1 MATDTW
7 GMRVSGAQR
16 EEIERLAQL
25 ERTTMKEA
33 VLAAVRRRL
42 SEIDPPGPPPG
53 SVLERLEEAGAV
65 GLFEGPEDLSTN
77 KAYMEGIGGSS

>member
-7 GMRVSGAQR
+7 GMRISTAER
-16 EEIERLAQL
+16 EQIERLARL

-33 VLAAVRRRL
+33 VLAAIHRRL
-42 SEIDPPGPPPG
+42 SEIDQAGAPPG

-65 GLFEGPEDLSTN
+65 GLFKSPEDLSTN
-77 KAYMEGIGGSS
+77 KAYMEGFGGGS

>member
-1 MATDTW
+1 
-7 GMRVSGAQR
+7 MRVSAAER
-16 EEIERLAQL
+16 EQIERLARL
-25 ERTTMKEA
+25 ERATMKEA

-42 SEIDPPGPPPG
+42 SEIDAPDAPPG

-77 KAYMEGIGGSS
+77 KAYMEGFSGSS